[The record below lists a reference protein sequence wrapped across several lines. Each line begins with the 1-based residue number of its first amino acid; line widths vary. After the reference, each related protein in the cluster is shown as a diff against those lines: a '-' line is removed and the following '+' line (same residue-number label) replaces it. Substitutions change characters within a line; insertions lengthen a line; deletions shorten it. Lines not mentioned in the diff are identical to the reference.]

1 MNQSNHTDSSRRR
14 NALVLALSMSALL
27 ANTNNA
33 MINAGFAA
41 EPQAKPK
48 TTVSVPG
55 TQTKKTTKVSASK
68 TVTPKGTTTTT
79 KKSVTTAQQPIRL
92 KIIVPCRAWVPK
104 NAQPKVV
111 LLCVHGLG
119 LNSESYTDFGQQ
131 MQKAG
136 IAVFAVDVRGFG
148 TWMKFKGKATC
159 NFKSCISDV
168 QQALQVLH
176 AAYPDKP
183 IFLLGES
190 MGGAIALH
198 IAAEHQDLIDGLI
211 SSVPSGDRFHTKKND
226 LTVALHL
233 VTLRGNKPID
243 VGTKVIEE
251 ATKDSS
257 MRAKWAEDPFDRLQ
271 LSSKE
276 LMQFQKFMNENHEY
290 AKSIDK
296 TPVLFLVGLM
306 DNLVKPQG
314 TIDLYNEI
322 PDEDKKLI
330 TIKHSEHLIFELHKI
345 SPELQGVLINWLLSH
360 PKKSIKGM
368 LHSQG

>member
-1 MNQSNHTDSSRRR
+1 MKQSSKHTSVGQK
-14 NALVLALSMSALL
+14 ALLFALSLSALF
-27 ANTNNA
+27 ATTNSKMNNA
-33 MINAGFAA
+33 GWAA
-41 EPQAKPK
+41 EPLPKPK
-48 TTVSVPG
+48 TTVTRPA
-55 TQTKKTTKVSASK
+55 TQTKKTTKVSTVK
-68 TVTPKGTTTTT
+68 TVTPKVTTTTV
-79 KKSVTTAQQPIRL
+79 KKSVTTTQKPIRL
-92 KIIVPCRAWVPK
+92 KIVVPCRAWVPK
-104 NAQPKVV
+104 NAQPKAV

-119 LNSESYTDFGQQ
+119 LNSDSYSDFGQQ
-131 MQKAG
+131 MQNAG

-226 LTVALHL
+226 LTVALHI

-251 ATKDSS
+251 ATKDSK
-257 MRAKWAEDPFDRLQ
+257 MRAKWADDPFDRLQ

-276 LMQFQKFMNENHEY
+276 LIHFQKFMNENHEF

-314 TIDLYNEI
+314 TVDLYNEI
-322 PDEDKKLI
+322 PEEDKKLV

-345 SPELQGVLINWLLSH
+345 SPELQGVLVNWLLSH

-368 LHSQG
+368 LRSG